1 MCVHTCLA
9 PRTVRD
15 VSDGVIGRLGLCRRR
30 YLLWKNDG
38 NSKGQPTYIWLQPL
52 SEDGLR
58 FTAPPTQLIRNDQVR
73 YVAVLGLQTLLD
85 CTRVGCPHLS
95 KTP

>member
-1 MCVHTCLA
+1 MLNILSTSQSACYQ
-9 PRTVRD
+9 RN
-15 VSDGVIGRLGLCRRR
+15 VSGRLHLCRRR

-58 FTAPPTQLIRNDQVR
+58 FTAAPTQLIRNDQVSLF
-73 YVAVLGLQTLLD
+73 AVLGSLF
-85 CTRVGCPHLS
+85 C
-95 KTP
+95 